1 MDFTLSVKRALEIRE
16 KYDALNKR
24 ENRTAWEVN
33 DYAQALG
40 GDVGDLLKLLMMK
53 KGLRKSVDD
62 LDSKIEHELADCL
75 WAVYVISDKLGID
88 IEKSFLKTMD
98 QLEERLA

>member
-1 MDFTLSVKRALEIRE
+1 MDFHFSVQRALEIRR

-24 ENRTAWEVN
+24 ENQLDWTVN

-53 KGLRKSVDD
+53 KGLRKKADD
-62 LDSKIEHELADCL
+62 LDAKIEHELADCL
-75 WAVYVISDKLGID
+75 WALCVISDKLGVD
-88 IEKSFLKTMD
+88 LEKSFLKTMD
-98 QLEERLA
+98 QLDKRLS